1 MEIKVEK
8 RLTKKNIPR
17 IGDIWQHEYS
27 EFIYMRINDKQGNII
42 EGHKKKDIEKYF
54 YSICLNNGESA
65 HTDRDANDIII
76 LQPKDNILILEE
88 KGE

>member
-8 RLTKKNIPR
+8 RPTKKNIPR
-17 IGDIWQHEYS
+17 IGDIWRHEDS
-27 EFIYMRINDKQGNII
+27 NFIYKRINDKQGNII
-42 EGHKKKDIEKYF
+42 EGHEKKDIEKYF
-54 YSICLNNGESA
+54 YSICLNNGRFFYS
-65 HTDRDANDIII
+65 DRNANHIVI

>member
-17 IGDIWQHEYS
+17 IGDIWLHEDS
-27 EFIYMRINDKQGNII
+27 NFIYMRINDKQGNII

-54 YSICLNNGESA
+54 YSICLNNGEFA
-65 HTDRDANDIII
+65 HTDRDANDIVI